1 MESFFGCYLES
12 MDNSFI
18 NIPDDKEPKRNIIT
32 LVEDSQNFTFGN
44 NKSQDNN
51 IELHNLLNGLST
63 KSTMYNKN
71 NKDDMNQIKTDEIYF
86 NQIKKENKE
95 DKENK
100 ENKEKKG
107 NKESKKSKENK
118 ERKLLG
124 RKKREDSGSGEHNKF
139 SDDNLRRKVKHLVI
153 DSTFKFIN
161 EKIKKIYNGNIGH
174 GIFVKKLFIINQKQ
188 ISEASIQF
196 NKDFLNKTLGEI
208 FSEDITSRI
217 TNYHQKHNNL
227 LIEALTNEKDEDKKN
242 YFKKLFSIT
251 FVDCLKH
258 FRGTE
263 KIEEL
268 EGMKGFNDIKS
279 KYKDDVDY
287 LRCLENYFMNYEE
300 KLNNKKTRK
309 SKKKEKEIN

>member
-1 MESFFGCYLES
+1 MEPYLGCDLDFI
-12 MDNSFI
+12 DNLFI
-18 NIPDDKEPKRNIIT
+18 NISENKKSKKNNINLI
-32 LVEDSQNFTFGN
+32 EDRQNFGFN
-44 NKSQDNN
+44 YNKPQDNN
-51 IELHNLLNGLST
+51 NLLIGLST
-63 KSTMYNKN
+63 KTNVNKKN
-71 NKDDMNQIKTDEIYF
+71 NKGQINQIKIDEIY
-86 NQIKKENKE
+86 QIKN
-95 DKENK
+95 ENK
-100 ENKEKKG
+100 ENKEK
-107 NKESKKSKENK
+107 
-118 ERKLLG
+118 KLLG
-124 RKKREDSGSGEHNKF
+124 RKKREDLGSGEHNKF
-139 SDDNLRRKVKHLVI
+139 SGDNLIRKVKYLVL
-153 DSTFKFIN
+153 DNAFKFIN

-174 GIFVKKLFIINQKQ
+174 GIYVKKLFILNQKQ

-258 FRGTE
+258 FRGSQ
-263 KIEEL
+263 KMEEL
-268 EGMKGFNDIKS
+268 EGMKRFNDIKS